1 MQVEDRTGRFDAA
14 GKRPEAAGERLA
26 GAFEALREEC
36 SVPPAAP
43 GFLAGFRAR
52 RDTWRELGAQ
62 TAAWRI
68 LTLRLAPAG
77 GLAAI
82 AAMVLTVGLDS
93 SPTAPETAA
102 SDPAVLDYEDPLAAG
117 LEEAGVATMAMSG
130 DEPGYELLAVLYEPL
145 GTR

>member
-1 MQVEDRTGRFDAA
+1 MQVEDRTGRL
-14 GKRPEAAGERLA
+14 EASLD
-26 GAFEALREEC
+26 ALREEC
-36 SVPPAAP
+36 SVPPEAP

-52 RDTWRELGAQ
+52 RDAWRERGAQ
-62 TAAWRI
+62 AAAWRI
-68 LTLRLAPAG
+68 LALRLAPAG

-102 SDPAVLDYEDPLAAG
+102 SDPTVFDYEDPLAVG
-117 LEEAGVATMAMSG
+117 LEEAGVATVAMSS